1 MMNQLRNKYQTKFQL
16 LLEQK
21 MLVNNKM
28 DNIED
33 YYKRKVGE
41 NFEILNREIDE
52 IYNHD
57 ENRYLVQ
64 NLDFKKFN

>member
-1 MMNQLRNKYQTKFQL
+1 MINQLRNKYQTKFQL